1 MEDSRLIRLKLTGPA
16 GHMLV
21 GAKTDKYESR
31 APLQKGELIEADP
44 PDDYTIRY
52 DTEAAGWPWLVQSTT
67 LLH

>member
-1 MEDSRLIRLKLTGPA
+1 
-16 GHMLV
+16 MLV

-31 APLQKGELIEADP
+31 APWQKGELIEADP

>member
-1 MEDSRLIRLKLTGPA
+1 MIRLKLTGPA

-52 DTEAAGWPWLVQSTT
+52 RGGWLAMACTVHYATPLNSTMPA
-67 LLH
+67 